1 MLIAYVSINASHNFI
16 CAAHCWAY
24 VQTKAQPAKAGVA
37 KPKGL
42 NGNFSAWQPVA
53 KHISSCFY
61 GYHKT
66 RRRIIF

>member
-1 MLIAYVSINASHNFI
+1 MFHTTLSVRLI
-16 CAAHCWAY
+16 WAY